1 MQYFDHS
8 TAATSDSKITE
19 LCIEHGPGA
28 VAAFWVVVEQI
39 YRDETSLVLF
49 DNQSGCWKWTQRS
62 QARSRTGEPLR
73 T

>member
-39 YRDETSLVLF
+39 YRDETS
-49 DNQSGCWKWTQRS
+49 
-62 QARSRTGEPLR
+62 
-73 T
+73 